1 MMNKIFLSLV
11 LLYSAISSVAQKQS
25 FDIASFSPPDGWTK
39 ELKEDFVSFSRI
51 DGASWG
57 QIAVYK
63 SRQSSGNIEEDAL
76 KDWQDIVLAV
86 HTVESEDK
94 TTAKSAEGWQV
105 MSYSGVWQYNGANV
119 ATLLTVYSNNK
130 ICVSVLCN
138 ATAKPYLKDY
148 QTLIGSLNLDAGTI
162 KESAGAENNAVQPV
176 SDPTTANSSIVGAWI
191 NFTRESNG
199 FMNGQRMYTGGYM
212 KKEYLFKGDGTYI
225 FRQKDW
231 LAVRDNI
238 YFVYETGKWAVNG
251 NKLTITPAKGKAEW
265 WLKDNVGNN
274 ADKWG
279 PYQKAGKYTLETVTY
294 AIEFET
300 DSYGRVLKVSYGKPT
315 QRDGDHPADNGQYTS
330 YVFDAGKSIIDYP
343 PGFKK

>member
-1 MMNKIFLSLV
+1 MKKLCVFALTVV
-11 LLYSAISSVAQKQS
+11 LITSAFAQQKTFDVVTYTPPKDWTEKQS
-25 FDIASFSPPDGWTK
+25 DGNI
-39 ELKEDFVSFSRI
+39 SYSRI
-51 DGASWG
+51 DGGNWA
-57 QIAVYK
+57 QIALYNHRN
-63 SRQSSGNIEEDAL
+63 SEGDIQADFD
-76 KDWQDIVLAV
+76 KDWNELVTQGKDISAPEKTAPTTSGGW
-86 HTVESEDK
+86 TVI
-94 TTAKSAEGWQV
+94 
-105 MSYSGVWQYNGANV
+105 SGSGSWQYNGANV

-148 QTLIGSLNLDAGTI
+148 QTLIGSLNLDASTI
-162 KESAGAENNAVQPV
+162 KESVGAENNAVLPV
-176 SDPTTANSSIVGAWI
+176 SAPTTANSSIVGAWI
-191 NFTRESNG
+191 NFTRESRGFING
-199 FMNGQRMYTGGYM
+199 YNMYTGGYM

-274 ADKWG
+274 VDKWG
-279 PYQKAGKYTLETVTY
+279 PYQKAEKYALETVTY

-330 YVFDAGKSIIDYP
+330 YVFDTGKSIIDYP

>member
-1 MMNKIFLSLV
+1 MKNIFLSLV

-25 FDIASFSPPDGWTK
+25 FDIVSFSPPDGWTK

-51 DGASWG
+51 DGASWS
-57 QIAVYK
+57 QIAIYK

-86 HTVESEDK
+86 HTVENEDK

-148 QTLIGSLNLDAGTI
+148 QTLISSLNLDASTI

-176 SDPTTANSSIVGAWI
+176 SAPTTANSSIVGAWI

-231 LAVRDNI
+231 LAVRDKI

-274 ADKWG
+274 VDKWG
-279 PYQKAGKYTLETVTY
+279 PYQKAAKYNLEKTTY
-294 AIEFET
+294 TFEFQIS
-300 DSYGRVLKVSYGKPT
+300 DYGRSLLLNYSKAT
-315 QRDGDHPADNGQYTS
+315 ERDGDHPADNGQHTS
-330 YVFDAGKSIIDYP
+330 YVFDTGKSIIDYP

>member
-1 MMNKIFLSLV
+1 MKKLCFLALTV
-11 LLYSAISSVAQKQS
+11 ALITSAFAQQKTFDGVTYTPPKDWTEKQS
-25 FDIASFSPPDGWTK
+25 DGNI
-39 ELKEDFVSFSRI
+39 SYSRI
-51 DGASWG
+51 DGGSWA
-57 QIAVYK
+57 QIVLYNHRNSEGAI
-63 SRQSSGNIEEDAL
+63 QADFD
-76 KDWQDIVLAV
+76 KDWNELVTQGKNISAPEKTAPTTSGGW
-86 HTVESEDK
+86 TVIS
-94 TTAKSAEGWQV
+94 G
-105 MSYSGVWQYNGANV
+105 SGVWQYNGANV

-148 QTLIGSLNLDAGTI
+148 QTLIGSLNLDASTI

-176 SDPTTANSSIVGAWI
+176 SAPTTANSSIVGAWI
-191 NFTRESNG
+191 NFTRESRGFING
-199 FMNGQRMYTGGYM
+199 YNMYTGGYM
-212 KKEYLFKGDGTYI
+212 KKEYLFNGDGTYI

-231 LAVRDNI
+231 MAVRDNI
-238 YFVYETGKWAVNG
+238 YFVYETGKWSVNG
-251 NKLTITPAKGKAEW
+251 NKLTITPTKGKAEW

-274 ADKWG
+274 VDKWG

-300 DSYGRVLKVSYGKPT
+300 GSYSRYLKVSYGKPT

-343 PGFKK
+343 PGFKN